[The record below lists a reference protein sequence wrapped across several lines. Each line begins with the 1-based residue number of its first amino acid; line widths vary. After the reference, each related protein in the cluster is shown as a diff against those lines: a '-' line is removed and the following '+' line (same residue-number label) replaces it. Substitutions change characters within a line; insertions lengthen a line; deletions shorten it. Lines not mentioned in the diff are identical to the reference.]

1 MKKLIIPIIPIIAFL
16 FIFNSC
22 TTDGGESGSA
32 DGTLTGQ
39 GGSLARFVVVKDYL
53 YIVDRQNLKLFNLS
67 DPTDPVYLSNLD
79 LNVNVETIFARDSAT
94 LFIGTTSGMFMYDI
108 SNPPNVNLIS
118 SYSHIV
124 SCDPVV
130 ANNKYAYVTLH
141 SDPNNQFCG
150 RNINQLDIVNI
161 EKLDEPFIVNSF
173 PLIKPLG
180 LGLYGDTLLVCD
192 NGIKVFDVSDP
203 TSLKLIKAIEGIP
216 AVDIIP
222 NGDLMIITS
231 AEGIKQ
237 YRYKKGQLTLL
248 SEI

>member
-1 MKKLIIPIIPIIAFL
+1 MKKLIISFIALAFFL
-16 FIFNSC
+16 NSC
-22 TTDGGESGSA
+22 TDGSGGVSA
-32 DGTLTGQ
+32 TDGTLTGQ

-53 YIVDRQNLKLFNLS
+53 YIVDGQNLKLFNLN
-67 DPTDPVYLSNLD
+67 DPSNPVYLSNSD

-94 LFIGTTSGMFMYDI
+94 LFIGTTSGMFIYDI

-130 ANNKYAYVTLH
+130 ANSKYAYVTLH
-141 SDPNNQFCG
+141 SDLNNQFCA

-161 EKLDEPFIVNSF
+161 EQLSQPFIVNSF

-180 LGLYGDTLLVCD
+180 LGLYGDTLLICD
-192 NGIKVFDVSDP
+192 NGVKVFNVKDP
-203 TSLKLIKAIEGIP
+203 NNLQLINAIEDIP

-222 NGDLMIITS
+222 SGDLMIISST
-231 AEGIKQ
+231 EGIKQ
-237 YRYKKGQLTLL
+237 YRYKNGSLNLL

>member
-1 MKKLIIPIIPIIAFL
+1 MKKLITPLIALVL
-16 FIFNSC
+16 FFTSC
-22 TTDGGESGSA
+22 ESETGFSST

-53 YIVDRQNLKLFNLS
+53 YIVDQQNLKLFNLS
-67 DPTDPVYLSNLD
+67 NPSDPVYLSNKN

-94 LFIGTTSGMFMYDI
+94 LFIGTTSGMFIYDI
-108 SNPPNVNLIS
+108 ANPPNVNLIS

-130 ANNKYAYVTLH
+130 ANNKFAYVTLH
-141 SDPNNQFCG
+141 SDLNNPFCA

-161 EKLDEPFIVNSF
+161 EQLSQPFIVNSF
-173 PLIKPLG
+173 PLIRPLG
-180 LGLYGDTLLVCD
+180 LGLYGDTLLICD

-203 TSLKLIKAIEGIP
+203 NNLKLINAIEDIP

-231 AEGIKQ
+231 AEGIRQ
-237 YRYKKGQLTLL
+237 YRFKNGQLTLL

>member
-1 MKKLIIPIIPIIAFL
+1 MKKLIIPFIAL
-16 FIFNSC
+16 IFVLSSC
-22 TTDGGESGSA
+22 GSDTGDSTST

-53 YIVDRQNLKLFNLS
+53 YIVDQRNLKLFNLS
-67 DPTDPVYLSNLD
+67 DPSDPVYLSNKN

-94 LFIGTTSGMFMYDI
+94 LFIGTTSGMHMYDI
-108 SNPPNVNLIS
+108 SNPPNVNFIS

-130 ANNKYAYVTLH
+130 ANSKFAYVTLH
-141 SDPNNQFCG
+141 SDPDNPFCG
-150 RNINQLDIVNI
+150 RNTNQLDIVNI
-161 EKLDEPFIVNSF
+161 EQLTQPVIVNTF

-203 TSLKLIKAIEGIP
+203 TSLVLIKAIEGIS